1 MTAPSPPT
9 SGSVATRTSMR
20 RPSTFSAV
28 RPSCGTRRSAM
39 SSSDMILM
47 REMTPA
53 TRRRGMRVAS
63 ASTPS
68 TRKRTTSSPRDG
80 LEVDVGGALV
90 DALRDERVD
99 ELDDRRLVG
108 GLAEVDDLRPLVGD
122 GLLDDHVV
130 DLVHAPDERADVLLR
145 RDGGADLVAGHQR
158 DVVDREHVA
167 RVDHRD
173 EQRALVEEA
182 DGDGGVALRG
192 RGGQQVGR
200 GHVDAEGVEVDV
212 VDAEALGD
220 DPGELVRGQDAAV
233 DEDLAR
239 APAAGP
245 RLGDRELHGLPSGV
259 AEADDDVADL
269 LRRAAARGRRRETG
283 RGRGVRAGERA
294 TCPGYRQ
301 EQAEPV
307 ALPRRVER
315 LVDERVGVRVLRARH
330 RAHAPARRS
339 APAPPAPPRAAAS
352 CPGA

>member
-28 RPSCGTRRSAM
+28 RPSCGMRRSAM

-63 ASTPS
+63 AQHAVDAEADDAARRATGSKWMSEAPWSTPWATS
-68 TRKRTTSSPRDG
+68 ELTSLTTGASSADSRRSTTS
-80 LEVDVGGALV
+80 GA
-90 DALRDERVD
+90 
-99 ELDDRRLVG
+99 
-108 GLAEVDDLRPLVGD
+108 LVGD

-145 RDGGADLVAGHQR
+145 GDGGADRRSRHQR

-182 DGDGGVALRG
+182 DGDGRVALRG
-192 RGGQQVGR
+192 RGGQQVRG

-220 DPGELVRGQDAAV
+220 DPRELVRRQDAAV
-233 DEDLAR
+233 DEHLAR

-245 RLGDRELHGLPSGV
+245 RLGDRELDGLRV
-259 AEADDDVADL
+259 
-269 LRRAAARGRRRETG
+269 RRSRSRRR
-283 RGRGVRAGERA
+283 
-294 TCPGYRQ
+294 C
-301 EQAEPV
+301 
-307 ALPRRVER
+307 
-315 LVDERVGVRVLRARH
+315 
-330 RAHAPARRS
+330 RRS
-339 APAPPAPPRAAAS
+339 AATSGRARTA
-352 CPGA
+352 G